1 MTSKRIENIALKK
14 SRRSDCLHMHSA
26 IIVVKGHVVSIGHNR
41 KLRGNGDKG
50 PHSIHAEV
58 DALRT
63 VKPGTDM
70 SKAEMYV
77 SRFNKNGG
85 PLLSKPCDECIL
97 AIRESGIRKVHYSLH
112 CDELVWATVKV

>member
-1 MTSKRIENIALKK
+1 
-14 SRRSDCLHMHSA
+14 MHSA
-26 IIVVKGHVVSIGHNR
+26 IIVVKGHIVSIGHNR
-41 KLRGNGDKG
+41 KLRGNGIRVLIRFM
-50 PHSIHAEV
+50 H
-58 DALRT
+58 ALRT

-85 PLLSKPCDECIL
+85 PLLSKPCDECML

>member
-1 MTSKRIENIALKK
+1 
-14 SRRSDCLHMHSA
+14 MHSA
-26 IIVVKGHVVSIGHNR
+26 IIVVKGHIVSIGHNR

-85 PLLSKPCDECIL
+85 PLLSKLPVMNVYL
-97 AIRESGIRKVHYSLH
+97 IRESGIRKVHYSLH